1 MADYSRAFNAN
12 SFYEYLKDGQLMG
25 VHGRAGNNLSAEPR
39 PTCPSCHS
47 RDVEW
52 HRFSGQGRL
61 GTFTCISVVPDVMAR
76 QGYGRNNPYC
86 SGIVILEEGPRIS
99 AKILGVDAANP
110 QNIPTGMAL
119 AADFSEV
126 DPEAPALAFR
136 AT

>member
-1 MADYSRAFNAN
+1 MADDSRAFNAA
-12 SFYEYLKDGQLMG
+12 SFYEYLKEGQLMG
-25 VHGRAGNNLSAEPR
+25 VHCRACDKLFAEPR
-39 PTCPSCHS
+39 SMCPSCHS

-86 SGIVILEEGPRIS
+86 SGIVMLEEGPRIS

-110 QNIPTGMAL
+110 QDIPTGMAL
-119 AADFSEV
+119 TADFDQV

-136 AT
+136 PV